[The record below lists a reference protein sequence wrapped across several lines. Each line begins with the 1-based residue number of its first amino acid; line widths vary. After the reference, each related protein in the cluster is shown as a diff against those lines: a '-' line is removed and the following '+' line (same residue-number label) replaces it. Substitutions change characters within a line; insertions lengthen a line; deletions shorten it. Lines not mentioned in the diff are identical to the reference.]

1 MSEFENNQGHIEDI
15 ELSQEM
21 KKSFIDYS
29 MSVIVDRAL
38 PDVRDG
44 LKPVHKRILF
54 GMHEAGMYP
63 DKSYKKCARIV
74 GDVMGKYHPHGD
86 SSIYDALVRMAQPFS
101 FRYPLVDGQGN
112 FGSID
117 GDGAAAQ
124 RYTECRM
131 DKLAVEMVRDIE
143 KQTVDFR
150 PNYDGNEKEPVV
162 LPSRYPNLLVNG
174 AVGIAVGMATN
185 IPSHNLGETIDGVI
199 AMIDQPD
206 ISVLELLHYIKGPDF
221 PTGGIIHGTT
231 GIREAYETGRGKL
244 VVRARAEIVEEKNG
258 RSRIEVTELP
268 YQVNKAKLVQS
279 IAEMVKEKRIV
290 GISNI
295 EDLSDRNGLLI
306 SVEIKRDANPHIV
319 LNQLYKHT
327 KLQDTFGVNMLAL
340 VDMRPKLLNL
350 KQMLYHYLE
359 FQKEVVTRRTQYDL
373 AKARERA
380 HILEGLLIALNHIDE
395 VIRII
400 RASTSTE
407 AAKSELIERFEL
419 SDIQAVAILDM
430 RLRRLSQ
437 LEGGKIQQEFDEL
450 QREMTRLMG
459 ILEDK
464 AILLNVIRTE
474 LLEIKEKYGDPR
486 RTSIEMQENEIDYED
501 LINEEDVV
509 ITLTASGYIKRI
521 TTDAYSAQRRGGK
534 GIQAMNMKE
543 DDLITNVF
551 ITSTHRHLLFF
562 TNRGKVYRLK
572 AYEIPDAGRS
582 AKGMNIINLLP
593 LEADE
598 RIQCVL
604 SIGSIKDGSFLVM
617 GTKLGI
623 IKKTPLKDFANLRKN
638 GLIAIRLRDED
649 ELLHVKAT
657 KGSAELIFVTKN
669 GMAIRFNEKNVRP
682 MGRNSSGVRAIRLRK
697 GDEAVTMDIA
707 VEGEKLLLVSEK
719 GLGKRTPISLFRQQT
734 RGGLGTKAYK
744 VTSRSGKVAAA
755 RIIND
760 EDEVMLVNSDGVA
773 IRIKASDI
781 AVTSRDATGVIL
793 MKNINETT
801 VVSMAKIKK
810 AQESEEEVDV
820 EEIDSEELL
829 DRDERHFDN
838 EELTDMDDFED
849 QDPQDDFISLEE
861 DQLEEDADSLI
872 DDLFDEEESDE
883 ESDEE
888 SEEEDSEPENPE
900 E

>member
-54 GMHEAGMYP
+54 GMHEANMHP
-63 DKSYKKCARIV
+63 DKAYKKCARIV

-86 SSIYDALVRMAQPFS
+86 SSIYDALVRLAQPFS
-101 FRYPLVDGQGN
+101 IRYPLVDGQGN

-131 DKLAVEMVRDIE
+131 EKLAVEMVRDIE
-143 KQTVDFR
+143 KNTVDFR

-174 AVGIAVGMATN
+174 AMGIAVGMATN

-199 AMIDQPD
+199 AMMDRPD

-221 PTGGIIHGTT
+221 ATGGIIHGTS
-231 GIREAYETGRGKL
+231 GIREAYETGRGRL

-258 RSRIEVTELP
+258 RSRIEITELP
-268 YQVNKAKLVQS
+268 YQVNKAKLVMS

-295 EDLSDRNGLLI
+295 VDLSDRNGLLI
-306 SVEIKRDANPHIV
+306 SVEIKRDANAHIV

-340 VDMRPKLLNL
+340 VDMRPKQLNL

-359 FQKEVVTRRTQYDL
+359 FQKEVVTRRTQFDL
-373 AKARERA
+373 KKAQERA
-380 HILEGLLIALNHIDE
+380 HILEGLLIALDRIDE

-400 RASTSTE
+400 RQASSSE
-407 AAKSELIERFEL
+407 VAKNELMERFGLSEL
-419 SDIQAVAILDM
+419 QAVAILDM

-437 LEGGKIQQEFDEL
+437 LEGGRIQQEYDEL
-450 QREMTRLMG
+450 AALMASLTH
-459 ILEDK
+459 ILSDP
-464 AILLNVIRTE
+464 AALLNVIRTE

-486 RTSIEMQENEIDYED
+486 RTAIEMQENEIDYED

-509 ITLTASGYIKRI
+509 ITLTSSGYIKRI
-521 TTDAYSAQRRGGK
+521 SADAYSAQRRGGK

-543 DDLITNVF
+543 DDLINNVF
-551 ITSTHRHLLFF
+551 ITSTHRNLLFF

-572 AYEIPDAGRS
+572 AYEIPDAGRNT
-582 AKGMNIINLLP
+582 KGMNIINLLP
-593 LEADE
+593 IEQDE
-598 RIQCVL
+598 KIQCVL
-604 SIGSIKDGSFLVM
+604 SIGSIKDGNFLIM

-638 GLIAIRLRDED
+638 GLIAIRLREED
-649 ELLHVKAT
+649 ELLQVKAT
-657 KGSAELIFVTKN
+657 KGTADMIFVTRD

-682 MGRNSSGVRAIRLRK
+682 MGRSSSGVRAIRLRK

-707 VEGEKLLLVSEK
+707 VEGEKLLLVSEH
-719 GLGKRTPISLFRQQT
+719 GLGKRTPIEMFRMQT

-744 VTSRSGKVAAA
+744 VTARSGKVAAA
-755 RIIND
+755 RVTND
-760 EDEVMLVNSDGVA
+760 EDEIMLVNSDGVA
-773 IRIKASDI
+773 IRIKASDVSV
-781 AVTSRDATGVIL
+781 ASRNATGVIL
-793 MKNINETT
+793 MKSKGDTT
-801 VVSMAKIKK
+801 VVSMAKIK
-810 AQESEEEVDV
+810 QTGDEEDLPDV
-820 EEIDSEELL
+820 EEIDSEDLL
-829 DRDERHFDN
+829 DRDDKHFDN
-838 EELTDMDDFED
+838 EDVTDMDEFADQEMDFEEL
-849 QDPQDDFISLEE
+849 QADDEE
-861 DQLEEDADSLI
+861 AEDEDSI
-872 DDLFDEEESDE
+872 TDELFDELNEAPEG
-883 ESDEE
+883 
-888 SEEEDSEPENPE
+888 EEEE

>member
-54 GMHEAGMYP
+54 GMHEANMHP
-63 DKSYKKCARIV
+63 DKAYKKCARIV

-86 SSIYDALVRMAQPFS
+86 SSIYDALVRLAQPFS
-101 FRYPLVDGQGN
+101 IRYPLVDGQGN

-131 DKLAVEMVRDIE
+131 EKLAVEMVRDIE
-143 KQTVDFR
+143 KNTVDFR

-174 AVGIAVGMATN
+174 AMGIAVGMATN

-199 AMIDQPD
+199 AMMDRPD

-221 PTGGIIHGTT
+221 ATGGIIHGTS
-231 GIREAYETGRGKL
+231 GIREAYETGRGRL

-258 RSRIEVTELP
+258 RSRIEITELP
-268 YQVNKAKLVQS
+268 YQVNKAKLVMS

-295 EDLSDRNGLLI
+295 VDLSDRNGLLI
-306 SVEIKRDANPHIV
+306 SVEIKRDANAHIV

-340 VDMRPKLLNL
+340 VDMRPKQLNL

-359 FQKEVVTRRTQYDL
+359 FQKEVVTRRTQFDL
-373 AKARERA
+373 KKAQERA
-380 HILEGLLIALNHIDE
+380 HILEGLLIALDRIDE

-400 RASTSTE
+400 RQASSSEVAKTE
-407 AAKSELIERFEL
+407 LMERFGLSEL
-419 SDIQAVAILDM
+419 QAVAILDM

-437 LEGGKIQQEFDEL
+437 LEGGRIQQEYDEL
-450 QREMTRLMG
+450 AALMASLTH
-459 ILEDK
+459 ILSDP
-464 AILLNVIRTE
+464 AALLNVIRTE

-486 RTSIEMQENEIDYED
+486 RTAIEMQENEIDYED

-509 ITLTASGYIKRI
+509 ITLTSSGYIKRI
-521 TTDAYSAQRRGGK
+521 SADAYSAQRRGGK

-543 DDLITNVF
+543 DDLINNVF
-551 ITSTHRHLLFF
+551 ITSTHRNLLFF

-572 AYEIPDAGRS
+572 AYEIPDAGRNT
-582 AKGMNIINLLP
+582 KGMNIINLLP
-593 LEADE
+593 IEQDE
-598 RIQCVL
+598 KIQCVL
-604 SIGSIKDGSFLVM
+604 SIGSIKDGNFLIM
-617 GTKLGI
+617 GTKLGV
-623 IKKTPLKDFANLRKN
+623 IKKTPLKDFTNLRKN
-638 GLIAIRLRDED
+638 GLIAIRLREDD
-649 ELLHVKAT
+649 ELLQVKAT
-657 KGSAELIFVTKN
+657 KGTADMIFVTRD

-682 MGRNSSGVRAIRLRK
+682 MGRSSSGVRAIRLRK

-707 VEGEKLLLVSEK
+707 VEGEKLLLVSEH
-719 GLGKRTPISLFRQQT
+719 GLGKRTPIEMFRMQT

-744 VTSRSGKVAAA
+744 VTARSGKVAAA
-755 RIIND
+755 RVTND
-760 EDEVMLVNSDGVA
+760 EDEIMLVNSDGVA
-773 IRIKASDI
+773 IRIKASDVSV
-781 AVTSRDATGVIL
+781 ASRNATGVIL
-793 MKNINETT
+793 MKSKGDTT
-801 VVSMAKIKK
+801 VVSMAKIK
-810 AQESEEEVDV
+810 QTGDEEDLPDV
-820 EEIDSEELL
+820 EEIDSEDLL
-829 DRDERHFDN
+829 DRDDKHFDN
-838 EELTDMDDFED
+838 EEVTDMDEFADQEMDFEEL
-849 QDPQDDFISLEE
+849 QADDEE
-861 DQLEEDADSLI
+861 AEDEDSI
-872 DDLFDEEESDE
+872 TDELFDELNEAPEGEDE
-883 ESDEE
+883 E
-888 SEEEDSEPENPE
+888 EEE
-900 E
+900 